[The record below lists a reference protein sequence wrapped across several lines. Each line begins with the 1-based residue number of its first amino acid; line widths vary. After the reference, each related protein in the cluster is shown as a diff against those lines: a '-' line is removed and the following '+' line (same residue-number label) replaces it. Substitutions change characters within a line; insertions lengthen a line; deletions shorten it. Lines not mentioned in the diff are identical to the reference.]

1 MSLIECKRHGE
12 FIAIVKLNRP
22 EALHALSTEMLIE
35 LNQCFNDIKIDPS
48 IRVVILTANG
58 DKSFCVGA
66 DLKERKQ
73 MPENKVLQAVRF
85 IGQTV
90 SSLEDLPQPVIAA
103 INGVAFGGGLELALA
118 CDLRV
123 AREKTSMGL
132 TETSLAIIPGA
143 GGTQRL
149 SRLIGISK
157 AKELIYTSRRFS
169 SEEAKELGIVDYVVN
184 QEEVLAKAVQLAEE
198 MAKNGPLAL
207 VQAKRAINQ
216 GIDVPLS
223 TGLQIESLAYSALIP
238 TKDRVEGLRAFEE
251 KRAPNYKGE

>member
-35 LNQCFNDIKIDPS
+35 LNQYFIEIKNDPS
-48 IRVVILTANG
+48 IRVVILTADG

>member
-35 LNQCFNDIKIDPS
+35 LNQYFIEIKNDPS
-48 IRVVILTANG
+48 IRVVILTADG
-58 DKSFCVGA
+58 DKYFCVGA